1 MSSMNTCRKKKG
13 TVMTQRSETNTQPQV
28 VPRAD
33 FFRSAEAYA
42 MHIEVPGV
50 SAEAIELDFGERTL
64 TLEAEAPGLG
74 VQFRRVFR
82 VPRDASMDAV
92 DATLEHG
99 LLRVRVPRQTSESGK
114 RIEVTAR

>member
-1 MSSMNTCRKKKG
+1 
-13 TVMTQRSETNTQPQV
+13 MTQQSESNTRPQV

-64 TLEAEAPGLG
+64 TLEAKALDLG
-74 VQFRRVFR
+74 VEYRRVFR

-99 LLRVRVPRQTSESGK
+99 LLRVWVPRHPSKSSK
-114 RIEVTAR
+114 RIEVNAT

>member
-1 MSSMNTCRKKKG
+1 MQTITLHDIQNKKKAL
-13 TVMTQRSETNTQPQV
+13 SP
-28 VPRAD
+28 
-33 FFRSAEAYA
+33 
-42 MHIEVPGV
+42 
-50 SAEAIELDFGERTL
+50 ERTL

-99 LLRVRVPRQTSESGK
+99 LLRVRVPRQASESGK

>member
-1 MSSMNTCRKKKG
+1 
-13 TVMTQRSETNTQPQV
+13 MTQHTQPNTRPQV

-50 SAEAIELDFGERTL
+50 RADAIELDFGERSL
-64 TLEAEAPGLG
+64 TLEAEAPELG

-92 DATLEHG
+92 DATLNHG
-99 LLRVRVPRQTSESGK
+99 LLRLRVPRHASDSGK
-114 RIEVTAR
+114 RIEVTAG